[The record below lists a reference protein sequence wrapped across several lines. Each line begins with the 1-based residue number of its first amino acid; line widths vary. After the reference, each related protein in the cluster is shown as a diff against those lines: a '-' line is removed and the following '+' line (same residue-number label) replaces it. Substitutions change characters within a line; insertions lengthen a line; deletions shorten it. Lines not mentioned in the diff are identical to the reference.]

1 MKLCL
6 KTTVQG
12 GLVGI
17 TKLPQLSHLVY
28 DDVIFEVL
36 EHLQINANTEVMGL
50 ASGYLKVAG
59 VERKAFSP

>member
-1 MKLCL
+1 M
-6 KTTVQG
+6 
-12 GLVGI
+12 GI

-36 EHLQINANTEVMGL
+36 EHLQINANTEEMGL